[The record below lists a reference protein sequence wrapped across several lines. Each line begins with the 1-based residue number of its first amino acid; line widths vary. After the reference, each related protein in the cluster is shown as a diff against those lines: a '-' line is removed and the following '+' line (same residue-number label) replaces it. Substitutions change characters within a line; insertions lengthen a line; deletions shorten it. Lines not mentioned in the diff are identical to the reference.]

1 MKKERFLGYLDALMD
16 MAEACQFNED
26 QIPELIGDIRKK
38 AEELDEPIETLPTYP
53 AEPWWQKP
61 WITYRTTTT
70 GEPTFTWS
78 PQTWSIDFDVDIT
91 DSICYN
97 SKLPNP
103 NEWSVKKDSKL
114 PSNWKI
120 IK

>member
-16 MAEACQFNED
+16 MAEAYQFNED

-38 AEELDEPIETLPTYP
+38 AEELELVEHTIPYTPIQ
-53 AEPWWQKP
+53 PWWEKP
-61 WITYRTTTT
+61 YI
-70 GEPTFTWS
+70 TWS
-78 PQTWSIDFDVDIT
+78 SDSL
-91 DSICYN
+91 DSISYIC
-97 SKLPNP
+97 KIPEP
-103 NEWSVKKDSKL
+103 NEWSVEKNSKL